1 MIEVREPQVLSHKLR
16 LMSSGLIGSTRLLEA
31 IKENAPTVE
40 RVVITSSIGAII
52 DPHKIADKKYSE
64 VKMTFL

>member
-1 MIEVREPQVLSHKLR
+1 
-16 LMSSGLIGSTRLLEA
+16 MSSGLIGSTRLLEA
-31 IKENAPTVE
+31 IRENAPTVE